1 MTSAH
6 RFADEMFTCVGDL
19 ASLDTEVKQ
28 ALCGTL
34 ESEGCWENLA
44 HSLGLGIL
52 NTAFR
57 LSPSP
62 AKTLLDSYEVTH
74 TDNTRSHTPASE
86 CSQKPGKRPL
96 EDFVDKLLPVSPAG
110 FRWND
115 QGAAGCS
122 EVSRRVQSAERPGG
136 GAARERGSAGHQ
148 RNKW

>member
-6 RFADEMFTCVGDL
+6 RFADEMFASLGDL
-19 ASLDTEVKQ
+19 ANLDTEVKQ

-62 AKTLLDSYEVTH
+62 AKTLLDSYEVTR
-74 TDNTRSHTPASE
+74 TQRIS

-96 EDFVDKLLPVSPAG
+96 EDCVDKLLPISPAG

-122 EVSRRVQSAERPGG
+122 EVSRRVQSAEHPGG
-136 GAARERGSAGHQ
+136 GAARERGSACHQ
-148 RNKW
+148 RDEW

>member
-6 RFADEMFTCVGDL
+6 RFADDMFACVGDL

-74 TDNTRSHTPASE
+74 TKHDLTHSDTHS
-86 CSQKPGKRPL
+86 SI
-96 EDFVDKLLPVSPAG
+96 
-110 FRWND
+110 
-115 QGAAGCS
+115 
-122 EVSRRVQSAERPGG
+122 
-136 GAARERGSAGHQ
+136 
-148 RNKW
+148 